1 MRTDRAA
8 GSVRTDGDA
17 GSGAAGPGGT
27 ATPCAASTPRAAEA
41 SEGHAAQTRQTKAL
55 RASADRGVGTVKY
68 VLMSKEISPDSS
80 LPERYRT
87 IVRAHRFL
95 QSHGNSPVRWFG
107 LELTDPFLEQ
117 VILFRGENPG
127 APIKRVALRGQML

>member
-1 MRTDRAA
+1 
-8 GSVRTDGDA
+8 
-17 GSGAAGPGGT
+17 
-27 ATPCAASTPRAAEA
+27 
-41 SEGHAAQTRQTKAL
+41 
-55 RASADRGVGTVKY
+55 
-68 VLMSKEISPDSS
+68 MSKEISPDSS

-107 LELTDPFLEQ
+107 LELTDPIVEK

-127 APIKRVALRGQML
+127 APIKRVALRGQKL